1 MRAHARVLRYVLAQL
16 STTFLY
22 SFTFLLIYILLL
34 SYHVRVEAEVQ
45 KVLREF
51 EFYQII

>member
-1 MRAHARVLRYVLAQL
+1 MLAHARVLRYVLAQL
-16 STTFLY
+16 SYLY

-45 KVLREF
+45 KVLCEF